1 MNNDSK
7 TNYWRI
13 SLIILVVALGA
24 LIVRESLPFLG
35 GLLGACTIYVLVRN
49 HMLYLHE
56 KKRIHKTVA
65 AIIIL
70 AETILC
76 FLIPAFLAI
85 WLLTDRISNI
95 TLEPTSLIENIKTI
109 ILSIHDR
116 IGYDVLSN
124 ENMTILTSKATS
136 IAQTI
141 ISQVSSF
148 LINSVVML
156 FVLYFMLLGG
166 RKMEK
171 YIYELLPF
179 SPKNRK
185 EVVHSTR
192 LLISSNAIGVPLLA
206 VIQGFI
212 AMIGYIIFGAP
223 DPVVFGFLTCFAT
236 IIPLIGTALIWFPL
250 ALYLFLSGDVINGVG
265 LAIYALVVISNVDNV
280 IRFMLQK
287 RLADTH
293 PLITIFGVIIGL
305 TLFGFWG
312 VIFGPLLL
320 SIFLLCLDIYKR
332 DYLGTSETKE
342 EQRKPLPIRSKENKV
357 KLPDKS

>member
-1 MNNDSK
+1 MDNSK
-7 TNYWRI
+7 ATYLKF
-13 SLIILVVALGA
+13 SLIIILVILGT

-35 GLLGACTIYVLVRN
+35 GILGACTIYVMVRN
-49 HMLYLHE
+49 QMMTLTE
-56 KKRIHKTVA
+56 KKKIHKTLA
-65 AIIIL
+65 AVIIL
-70 AETILC
+70 VETTLC

-95 TLEPTSLIENIKTI
+95 TLEPTSLIESVKQI
-109 ILSIHDR
+109 IMTIHDKV
-116 IGYDVLSN
+116 GYDVLN
-124 ENMTILTSKATS
+124 TENLSTITAKATQ

-141 ISQVSSF
+141 INQVSSF
-148 LINSVVML
+148 VINSIVML

-179 SPKNRK
+179 SEKNKR

-206 VIQGFI
+206 IIQGFI
-212 AMIGYIIFGAP
+212 AMIGYLIFGAP

-236 IIPLIGTALIWFPL
+236 ILPLIGTALIWFPL
-250 ALYLFLSGDVINGVG
+250 ALYLFLNGDVVNGVG

-280 IRFMLQK
+280 IRFLLQK
-287 RLADTH
+287 KLADTH

-320 SIFLLCLDIYKR
+320 AIFLLCLDIYKR
-332 DYLGTSETKE
+332 EYL
-342 EQRKPLPIRSKENKV
+342 
-357 KLPDKS
+357 D

>member
-1 MNNDSK
+1 MDSSK
-7 TNYWRI
+7 ATYLKF
-13 SLIILVVALGA
+13 SLIIILVIMGT
-24 LIVRESLPFLG
+24 LIVKESLPFLG
-35 GLLGACTIYVLVRN
+35 GILGACTIYVMVRN
-49 HMLYLHE
+49 HMLYLCE
-56 KKRIHKTVA
+56 KKKIHKTIA
-65 AIIIL
+65 AVIIL

-95 TLEPTSLIENIKTI
+95 TLEPTSLIESIKQI
-109 ILSIHDR
+109 ILVIHDR
-116 IGYDVLSN
+116 VGYDLLSA
-124 ENMTILTSKATS
+124 ENMTILTAKATQ
-136 IAQTI
+136 IAQVI

-148 LINSVVML
+148 IINSIVML

-166 RKMEK
+166 RRMEK
-171 YIYELLPF
+171 YIYDLLPF
-179 SPKNRK
+179 SNKNKR

-206 VIQGFI
+206 IIQGFI

-250 ALYLFLSGDVINGVG
+250 ALYLFLNGEVVSGIG

-280 IRFMLQK
+280 IRFLLQK
-287 RLADTH
+287 KLADTH

-320 SIFLLCLDIYKR
+320 AIFLLCLDIYKR
-332 DYLGTSETKE
+332 EYL
-342 EQRKPLPIRSKENKV
+342 
-357 KLPDKS
+357 D